1 MEFDE
6 EDKNKE
12 EEEEEDKDKEEE
24 EDEDKD
30 EDEDNALNEAAKE
43 VEENKDVHEHCLSG
57 VISHLSN
64 VPVSF
69 LLNCDIFYNF

>member
-1 MEFDE
+1 MEFDDD
-6 EDKNKE
+6 DKNKDE
-12 EEEEEDKDKEEE
+12 EEEEE

-69 LLNCDIFYNF
+69 LLNFDIFYNI